1 MKLSPMELMF
11 RLQFCLVISQNVQD
25 LLLLDVAPLSLGIET
40 AVGVMTPVPRCVL
53 QQQTLLVHMWLT
65 TRKHQ
70 LLHIEKYCKV
80 LLMSVGLQQIVDELQ
95 RREKLKMWQRC
106 YCHI

>member
-40 AVGVMTPVPRCVL
+40 AVGVMTPVPRCYTDVCFNN
-53 QQQTLLVHMWLT
+53 
-65 TRKHQ
+65 KHF
-70 LLHIEKYCKV
+70 LYIC
-80 LLMSVGLQQIVDELQ
+80 G
-95 RREKLKMWQRC
+95 
-106 YCHI
+106 